1 MRRLLLLLIV
11 VFTLPAAE
19 SRGAGEVRT
28 PALVWLDT
36 CPPSWLFGTIHL
48 PDPRVT
54 SLHPAV
60 ADAFRQAD
68 AVFTEVPMDARS
80 TMQMSQHGIRK
91 DGKTLHDALPES
103 TWKRLDARL
112 RRIRPGLTAATL
124 LPMKTWAVY
133 AGMPALES
141 SMKYPSAKPL
151 DWQLYIEAR
160 DAGKRV
166 GGLETL
172 EEQLQLFDGF
182 TEQQHQQILVSLLD
196 AMDDFDARGV
206 SVTEYMIQWYLSG
219 DFDRMQQ
226 LLEEI
231 PMAHD
236 DRLRER
242 LEHTLIYERNCRFAQ
257 RIARKIRENPGTSFF
272 FAVGMGHLAGSRS
285 IQSCLKEEGIGVKTD
300 E

>member
-1 MRRLLLLLIV
+1 MRRLLLLLIF
-11 VFTLPAAE
+11 VFTLAAAE
-19 SRGAGEVRT
+19 SRSADEART
-28 PALVWLDT
+28 PALIRLDT
-36 CPPSWLFGTIHL
+36 DPPSWLFGTIHL

-68 AVFTEVPMDARS
+68 AVFTEVPMDAGS
-80 TMQMSQHGIRK
+80 TLQMSLHGIRR
-91 DGKTLHDALPES
+91 DGKTLYDVLPES

-112 RRIRPGLTAATL
+112 KCIHPGLTAATL
-124 LPMKTWAVY
+124 LPMKTWAVH
-133 AGMPALES
+133 AGMPVLES
-141 SMKYPSAKPL
+141 SMKYPAAKPL
-151 DWQLYIEAR
+151 DWQLYIDAS
-160 DAGKRV
+160 DAGKDV

-172 EEQLQLFDGF
+172 EEQLQLFEAFSD
-182 TEQQHQQILVSLLD
+182 QQHQLILDSLLD
-196 AMDDFDARGV
+196 AMDDFDARGI

-219 DFDRMQQ
+219 DYDRLQQ

-236 DRLRER
+236 ARLREQ
-242 LEHTLIYERNCRFAQ
+242 LENTLIYERNCRFAQ
-257 RIARKIRENPGTSFF
+257 RIAGKISENPGKSLF

-285 IQSCLKEEGIGVKTD
+285 IQACLEREGIGVKTA